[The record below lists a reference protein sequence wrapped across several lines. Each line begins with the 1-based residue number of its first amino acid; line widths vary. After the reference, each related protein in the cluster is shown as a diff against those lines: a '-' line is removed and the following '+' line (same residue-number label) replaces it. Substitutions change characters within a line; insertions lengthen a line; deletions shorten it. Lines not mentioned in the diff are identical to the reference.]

1 MRLFMVVLL
10 IIAPSYWPQDP
21 PPTPAM
27 PIAGTAAQES
37 PQPAAPSQ
45 PLPPQSDGQQPA
57 SSGSQG
63 APQSASQPAPTY
75 ASDQQPPAPAAKQL
89 ITLPAGTRIPLVLTN
104 AIGRTLSQP
113 GDSVRAATAFP
124 VSVGNTVAIPL
135 GTYAEGAIASV
146 TKPSSSHQIGLEIH
160 FTRLIFANGYA
171 VELPGATAQA
181 QLDNPSE
188 SFAPAFAQTGLS
200 ITRSAAASEVP
211 SLGPPSFLLAM
222 FADPQQQP
230 PPLPPLPHQGPPAA
244 FVAGAVIAAA
254 VTVICIVAFAHH
266 RPRTDAILAPG
277 ARIDVVLQAPLTLDA
292 DNVASAAAI
301 SSR

>member
-27 PIAGTAAQES
+27 PTADTAAQES
-37 PQPAAPSQ
+37 PQPAAPPQ
-45 PLPPQSDGQQPA
+45 QLPPQSDDQKP
-57 SSGSQG
+57 SGSQG
-63 APQSASQPAPTY
+63 APPSAAQPAPTY
-75 ASDQQPPAPAAKQL
+75 ASDQPTVPATKQL
-89 ITLPAGTRIPLVLTN
+89 ITLPAGTRIPLVLTSS
-104 AIGRTLSQP
+104 IGRTLSQP

-124 VSVGNTVAIPL
+124 VSIGNTVAIPL

-146 TKPSSSHQIGLEIH
+146 TKPSSSHQIGLEIQ

-181 QLDNPSE
+181 QLENPNE
-188 SFAPAFAQTGLS
+188 NFAPAFAQTGS
-200 ITRSAAASEVP
+200 SMTRSAAASVVP
-211 SLGPPSFLLAM
+211 SFTPPSFLLAM

-230 PPLPPLPHQGPPAA
+230 PPLPPLPHQGPPTA
-244 FVAGAVIAAA
+244 FIVGAVIAAA

-266 RPRTDAILAPG
+266 RPRTAAILAPG

-292 DNVASAAAI
+292 DSVAAAEAI
-301 SSR
+301 SNR

>member
-27 PIAGTAAQES
+27 PTADTAAQES
-37 PQPAAPSQ
+37 PQPAAPPQ
-45 PLPPQSDGQQPA
+45 QLPPQSDDQQPP
-57 SSGSQG
+57 SGSQG
-63 APQSASQPAPTY
+63 APQSAAQPAPTY
-75 ASDQQPPAPAAKQL
+75 ANDQQPPAPAAKQL

-104 AIGRTLSQP
+104 SIGRTLSQP

-124 VSVGNTVAIPL
+124 VSIGNMVAIPL

-181 QLDNPSE
+181 QLENPNE
-188 SFAPAFAQTGLS
+188 NFAPAFAQTGSS
-200 ITRSAAASEVP
+200 IRRSAAASVVP
-211 SLGPPSFLLAM
+211 SFTPPSFLLAM

-292 DNVASAAAI
+292 DSVAAAAAI
-301 SSR
+301 STR